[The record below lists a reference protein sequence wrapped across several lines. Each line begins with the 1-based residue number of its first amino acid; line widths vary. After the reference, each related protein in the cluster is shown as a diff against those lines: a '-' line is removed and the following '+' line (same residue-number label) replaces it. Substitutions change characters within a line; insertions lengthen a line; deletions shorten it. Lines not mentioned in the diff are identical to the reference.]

1 MKKHLVALLVTLI
14 AATVSVAVWFQLK
27 DDKEGAKEEAV
38 LQKGELLTKMET
50 QGVPSFELPNVSG
63 DRFALKEVAGKL
75 ILINFWASWCD
86 PCVREFP
93 SMLKLVEH
101 FGGDLVL
108 VAISNDENEEDMRN
122 FISAFGANI
131 PNTYFLWDKDRSVA
145 SSYGTDKLPE
155 TFLIRPDLKLLRKI
169 LGIEKWYTP
178 GSIRYINE
186 LLVEYGVR

>member
-50 QGVPSFELPNVSG
+50 QGVPSFELPNVNG